1 MRKSLLLGLTVTLLL
16 FIPLFQGYGMKKG
29 GEEVEHTEDRSI
41 VPDYIL
47 SDVIHFHYE
56 EGFLKVKVIF
66 EKGNYYNDQ
75 GELRVENCQFVY
87 YDIDSDVV
95 SRGSSKRAKLDDDG
109 SKLVAEENVIVIS
122 EENKGKLE
130 TEYLEWHGTEN
141 QFTSD
146 RFVKITQ
153 ENGDTISGVGMIADV
168 GLKIFYNLITKSMN
182 TASPYL
188 PV

>member
-1 MRKSLLLGLTVTLLL
+1 MRISLIKVVTVMLLF
-16 FIPLFQGYGMKKG
+16 FIPLSLSYGMKKDG
-29 GEEVEHTEDRSI
+29 DEVEHTDEESV

-47 SDVIHFHYE
+47 HDVIHFHYE
-56 EGFLKVKVIF
+56 EGSLKVKVNF
-66 EKGNYYNDQ
+66 EKGNYYNDL

-87 YDIDSDVV
+87 YDINNDVV
-95 SRGSSKRAKLDDDG
+95 SRGSSNKAKLY
-109 SKLVAEENVIVIS
+109 SNNSVLVAEENVVVIS

-130 TEYLEWHGTEN
+130 TEYLEWHGDEN

-168 GLKIFYNLITKSMN
+168 GLKKVTIKKDVRGSFREE
-182 TASPYL
+182 
-188 PV
+188 

>member
-1 MRKSLLLGLTVTLLL
+1 MAVTFLFLL
-16 FIPLFQGYGMKKG
+16 FNPLSPGYGVKNDRDD
-29 GEEVEHTEDRSI
+29 VEYSDDGSV

-47 SDVIHFHYE
+47 HDVIHFHYE
-56 EGFLKVKVIF
+56 EGFLKVKVNF
-66 EKGNYYNDQ
+66 EKGNYYNEQ

-87 YDIDSDVV
+87 YDINNEVV
-95 SRGSSKRAKLDDDG
+95 SRGSSNKAKLYSND
-109 SKLVAEENVIVIS
+109 SVLVAEENVVVIS

-130 TEYLEWHGTEN
+130 TEYLEWHGDEN

-168 GLKIFYNLITKSMN
+168 GLKKVTIKKDVKGSFREE
-182 TASPYL
+182 
-188 PV
+188 